1 MKEKIKNMAEKK
13 KFEVLSAPMSVK
25 LGIVA
30 GFILANTSLGFC
42 APQVNNLGSMMQ
54 NVVNLAIGFLAAFG
68 IIQLVIGIK
77 NFAAGL
83 TDDGA
88 GQDQQAMSKGKG
100 QIIRGVICVAAAP
113 IILAIT
119 GINTDSISGLF
130 N

>member
-1 MKEKIKNMAEKK
+1 MKEKIKNIAEKK
-13 KFEVLSAPMSVK
+13 KFEVLSAPTALK
-25 LGIVA
+25 FGIAA

-100 QIIRGVICVAAAP
+100 QIIRGAICVAAAP